1 MWELDHKEGWV
12 PKNWCFWTVV
22 LQKTLESLL
31 DIKEIKAVNPCGNQ
45 PWILIGRIEALILW
59 PPDAKSWVIG
69 RDPDPGKDWLRA
81 EGEGDD
87 REWYVWMAS
96 STQWTWVWV
105 NSGSW
110 WWTGRPGC
118 CNSWGRKE
126 SDTTERLIWYIYTY
140 IYIYHKLSIM
150 VPWWWSNG

>member
-22 LQKTLESLL
+22 LEKTLESLL
-31 DIKEIKAVNPCGNQ
+31 DIKEIKTVNLLGNQ

-96 STQWTWVWV
+96 SIQWTWVWA
-105 NSGSW
+105 NSGKQW
-110 WWTGRPGC
+110 RTGKLGMLQ
-118 CNSWGRKE
+118 SMAGHKE
-126 SDTTERLIWYIYTY
+126 SDITEWLNNNY
-140 IYIYHKLSIM
+140 IYIFVMYTYTYVKREIS
-150 VPWWWSNG
+150 